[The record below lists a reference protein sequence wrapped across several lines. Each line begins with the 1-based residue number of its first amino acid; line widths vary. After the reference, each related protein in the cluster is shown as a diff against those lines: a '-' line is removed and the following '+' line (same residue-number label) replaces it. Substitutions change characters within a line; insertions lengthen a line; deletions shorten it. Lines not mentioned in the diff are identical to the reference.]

1 MKDSLSAVCDSQPVN
16 SFDVHL
22 QPVPAR
28 GAVGALLAHKGLLP
42 PVLCGLVHA
51 QLRARQ
57 EALGALGTLGE
68 YIHRTRSK
76 KFHLRVIF
84 ISGKS
89 PEYKMQCYALV

>member
-76 KFHLRVIF
+76 QSF
-84 ISGKS
+84 ISGLSSSQGNPQNTKCNVM
-89 PEYKMQCYALV
+89 P